1 MTAIYTNQI
10 IHGDA
15 CTELKQLDTGSVDLI
30 ITDPPYL
37 VNYRDRA
44 GRSIAN
50 DDNGDAVLPAIAE
63 MARVLKD
70 GRYMLLFC
78 GWVAL
83 DKFASA
89 WTDAGLRTVG
99 QIIWTKNYASRSYH
113 TECRHESAWL
123 LAKGKPAKPQ
133 APIADVRPWVYSG
146 NRSHPTEKAV
156 DILTPLIRAYS
167 KPHDLVLD
175 PFSGSGS
182 TSVAAALEGRNSIGI
197 ELEER
202 YCTLARTR
210 IAGAARY
217 CQRSPHNPHN
227 PHSPHP
233 KAA

>member
-1 MTAIYTNQI
+1 MTPYTNNQI

-15 CTELKQLDTGSVDLI
+15 CTELKKLETASVDLI

-37 VNYRDRA
+37 VNYRDRL
-44 GRSIAN
+44 GRTIAN
-50 DDNGDAVLPAIAE
+50 DDSGDAVLPAISE

-78 GWVAL
+78 GWVAV

-89 WTDAGLRTVG
+89 WTEAGLRTVG
-99 QIIWTKNYASRSYH
+99 QIVWTKNYASRSYH

-123 LAKGKPAKPQ
+123 LAKGKPSRPQ
-133 APIADVRPWVYSG
+133 TPVADVRPWVYSG

-156 DILTPLIRAYS
+156 EILAPIIRAYS
-167 KPHDLVLD
+167 QAGDMVLD

-210 IAGAARY
+210 IAGATRY
-217 CQRSPHNPHN
+217 RERSAL
-227 PHSPHP
+227 P

>member
-1 MTAIYTNQI
+1 MTILTNNQI

-15 CTELKQLDTGSVDLI
+15 CTELKKLETASIDLI

-37 VNYRDRA
+37 VNYRDRL
-44 GRSIAN
+44 GRTIAN
-50 DDNGDAVLPAIAE
+50 DDNADAVLPAIAE

-78 GWVAL
+78 GWVAV

-89 WTDAGLRTVG
+89 WTEAGLRTVG
-99 QIIWTKNYASRSYH
+99 QIVWTKNYASRSYH

-123 LAKGKPAKPQ
+123 LAKGKPSRPQ
-133 APIADVRPWVYSG
+133 TPVADVRPWVYSG

-156 DILTPLIRAYS
+156 EILTPIIRAYS
-167 KPHDLVLD
+167 QAGDMVLD

-182 TSVAAALEGRNSIGI
+182 TCVAAALEGRNSIGI

-210 IAGAARY
+210 IAGATRY
-217 CQRSPHNPHN
+217 RQRNAL
-227 PHSPHP
+227 P

>member
-1 MTAIYTNQI
+1 MTIHTNNQI

-15 CTELKQLDTGSVDLI
+15 CTELKKLETASVDLI

-37 VNYRDRA
+37 VNYRDRL
-44 GRSIAN
+44 GRTIAN
-50 DDNGDAVLPAIAE
+50 DDNADAVLPAIPE

-70 GRYMLLFC
+70 GGYMLLFC
-78 GWVAL
+78 GWVAV

-89 WTDAGLRTVG
+89 WAEAGLRTVG
-99 QIIWTKNYASRSYH
+99 QIVWTKNYASRSYH

-123 LAKGKPAKPQ
+123 LAKGKPSRPQ
-133 APIADVRPWVYSG
+133 TPVADVRPWVYSG

-156 DILTPLIRAYS
+156 EILTPIIRAYS
-167 KPHDLVLD
+167 QAGDMVLD

-210 IAGAARY
+210 IAGATRY
-217 CQRSPHNPHN
+217 RQRNAL
-227 PHSPHP
+227 P